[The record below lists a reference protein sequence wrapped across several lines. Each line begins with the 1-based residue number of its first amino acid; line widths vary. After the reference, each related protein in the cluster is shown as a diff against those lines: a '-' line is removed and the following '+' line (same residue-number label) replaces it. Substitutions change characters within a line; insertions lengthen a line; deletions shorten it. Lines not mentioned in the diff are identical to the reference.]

1 MHTNGELFNAP
12 RDHENG
18 SVVASSSVGQWGY
31 KWSEVDKEWPQIFNS
46 SQPDIGATAD
56 HAEG

>member
-1 MHTNGELFNAP
+1 
-12 RDHENG
+12 
-18 SVVASSSVGQWGY
+18 VVASSSVGQWGY
-31 KWSEVDKEWPQIFNS
+31 KLFEVDKAWPQIFDS